1 MIDVRTGDLFDSG
14 AQTLVNTVN
23 CVGVM
28 GKGVALQFKERFPD
42 MYADYV
48 ARCKAGEVKLGRPYV
63 FRRLMGPWVLNFPTK
78 DHWRAVSRLSDIE
91 QGLAFL
97 EQHYRDWGITSLA
110 VPPLGCGHGQLE
122 WRVVGPTLYRH
133 LRRLDIPV
141 TLFAPHGVATDEM
154 TSDFL
159 GAAASSSAAALAP
172 RVPAAAIALV
182 AVLERISREPY
193 HWPIGRIFFQKLAY
207 FATEAGIPTGLSFTR
222 GSFGPFASGLKPLTS
237 RLVNNG
243 LVVEESVGR
252 MIAVRPGPT
261 HAEAIHRYRAELSP
275 WEAAIDRVADLC
287 VRMNATQAE
296 VAATVHFVAKE
307 LSHEGAEPP
316 TEVAILAEA
325 MRWKQR
331 RDPPLS
337 EADMAGAIRSL
348 NVLGWMRATPSPS
361 LPVSEGAAIGT

>member
-1 MIDVRTGDLFDSG
+1 VIDVRTGDLFASG

-48 ARCKAGEVKLGRPYV
+48 ARCKAGEVKLGKPYV
-63 FRRLMGPWVLNFPTK
+63 FRRQMGPWVLNFPTK

-91 QGLAFL
+91 AGLAHL
-97 EQHYRDWGITSLA
+97 EEHYREWGITSLA

-141 TLFAPHGVATDEM
+141 TLFAPHGSASDEL
-154 TSDFL
+154 TPDFL
-159 GAAASSSAAALAP
+159 GGTTSPAVAPAP

-207 FATEAGIPTGLSFTR
+207 FATEAGIPTGLAFAR
-222 GSFGPFASGLKPLTS
+222 GSFGPFAAGLKQLTS

-243 LVVEESVGR
+243 LVIEESVGR
-252 MIAVRPGPT
+252 MISVRPGPT
-261 HAEAIHRYRAELSP
+261 HAEAIHRYRADLAP
-275 WEAAIDRVADLC
+275 FEAAIDRVADLC
-287 VRMNATQAE
+287 VRMDAKQAE

-307 LSHEGAEPP
+307 LTHEGAALP
-316 TEVAILAEA
+316 TETAILEEA

-337 EADMAGAIRSL
+337 ETDMADAIRSL
-348 NVLGWMRATPSPS
+348 NVLGWLRATSSAS
-361 LPVSEGAAIGT
+361 LPVTEETGIRS